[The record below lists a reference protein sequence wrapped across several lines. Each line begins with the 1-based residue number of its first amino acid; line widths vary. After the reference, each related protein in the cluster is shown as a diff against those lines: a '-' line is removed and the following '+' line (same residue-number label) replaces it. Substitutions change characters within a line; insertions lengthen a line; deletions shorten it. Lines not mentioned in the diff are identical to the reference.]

1 MEEEPSAVVVAEAA
15 HPARGDGEAVDAAVA
30 EGAASSAG
38 GAIGP
43 GVGSRSHGSVRVWP
57 VQRGECGPELQR
69 GGCRRCPY

>member
-15 HPARGDGEAVDAAVA
+15 HPARGDGEAVDAAFA

-43 GVGSRSHGSVRVWP
+43 GVGSRSHGSARV
-57 VQRGECGPELQR
+57 
-69 GGCRRCPY
+69 